1 MKIINADKLKKMLED
16 AIEICRKNN
25 MSGERIDELGSVLD
39 YVNEN
44 AVDLRDTYGA
54 LKMNLKKAE
63 EENMDLK
70 LQVAE
75 LRGTVKGLKFSVRCN
90 GVCGNEVA

>member
-1 MKIINADKLKKMLED
+1 MMSTEEAIRRLTDIGRMIAAQGKTSEESGKNFIALEM
-16 AIEICRKNN
+16 E
-25 MSGERIDELGSVLD
+25 
-39 YVNEN
+39 
-44 AVDLRDTYGA
+44 
-54 LKMNLKKAE
+54 LKKAE

-90 GVCGNEVA
+90 GVCGNEVV

>member
-16 AIEICRKNN
+16 AIEICRENN

-90 GVCGNEVA
+90 GVCGNEVV